1 MPTASSPKPTG
12 DEPAPAK
19 LGPPRKRLGLLVLI
33 AVVYVVWM
41 AYLLGIALFG

>member
-1 MPTASSPKPTG
+1 MSAASSPKSPA

-19 LGPPRKRLGLLVLI
+19 LHSPRKRLGLLVLI
-33 AVVYVVWM
+33 AIVYAVWT